1 MNVRMSKLLVL
12 ICLCCLLCT
21 QAYQQSTPSSLR
33 MAANNTADT
42 ALINTAMR
50 KAHERREKNPDSVI
64 QVYQSLLK
72 TCIQSDYTA
81 GIGNAMLGLSRVYS
95 IVSDYQQAC
104 LYAYNALHYCGND
117 TEGLELEANVYLT
130 LAQTHYYQ
138 GKNDS
143 CAWYRYKTLSLVET
157 GKIDNIQIQMK
168 AYGSV
173 LQFWMNAHGDIA
185 HDKYI
190 QQIMQHVNAIEQNAV
205 ASKDSSVL
213 VNIYFQKEAYY
224 ENMRMRDSSRYYC
237 QLTTDLGRRLK
248 VTPSILV
255 ASLLN
260 MAISYL
266 EDQQPQKAFS
276 VINEAINEIP
286 EQGKSLNRYFIFS
299 HFALGDALYQQK
311 KYAAAINILQAAIS
325 KADSLHV
332 LPLTDYAHKTLAK
345 TYDAINDPVKAAEQ
359 WRLYAL
365 VSDSLLKD
373 KKMELIYNV
382 EMKYRIADKNR
393 ELAQKELSIAR
404 NEARL
409 RTKNL
414 WIGGISTGMLLII
427 LLGLLLY
434 RNTKHKHKLQAEKI
448 RNLHQEVQIAS
459 LQAMISGEEKER
471 SRIARELHDGMG
483 GSLATIRTRLS
494 SVFRKQQTTP
504 EISEEFAEIML
515 LLEEASVELRKTAHN
530 LMPEILL
537 QEGLAKA
544 SLLFCE
550 RIRKGHLLEV
560 NTEIWGE
567 ANNLAKNVELTAYRI
582 IQELVQNIL
591 KHARATQALVQIV
604 FHESLLCIT
613 VEDNGAGMPA
623 GNNTSDG
630 VGLKTIRERVL
641 SLNGQMDIASSPG
654 NGTSIYIELNT
665 INSNSTQNV
674 RE

>member
-1 MNVRMSKLLVL
+1 MNVKMSKLSAL
-12 ICLCCLLCT
+12 IFLCCLVYT
-21 QAYQQSTPSSLR
+21 RAYEQSTPSSLLL
-33 MAANNTADT
+33 AANSAPDT
-42 ALINTAMR
+42 ASINATLR
-50 KAHERREKNPDSVI
+50 RTHERREKNPDSVI

-72 TCIQSDYTA
+72 TCIEADYAA
-81 GIGNAMLGLSRVYS
+81 GIANTMLGLSRVYS
-95 IVSDYQQAC
+95 IVSDYKKAC
-104 LYAYNALHYCGND
+104 SYAYKALHYCSNN
-117 TEGLELEANVYLT
+117 TEGYELEANVYLT

-138 GKNDS
+138 GKYDS
-143 CAWYRYKTLSLVET
+143 CAWYRYKTLNLVESGRINDIHT
-157 GKIDNIQIQMK
+157 QMK
-168 AYGSV
+168 AYGGV

-190 QQIMQHVNAIEQNAV
+190 QQIMQHVNGIEQKALML
-205 ASKDSSVL
+205 KDSSVL

-237 QLTTDLGRRLK
+237 QLTVDLGRRLK

-266 EDQQPQKAFS
+266 EEQQPQKAFK
-276 VINEAINEIP
+276 VINEAIAEIP
-286 EQGKSLNRYFIFS
+286 EQGKGSNRYFIFS
-299 HFALGDALYQQK
+299 HFAMGDALLQQK
-311 KYAAAINILQAAIS
+311 KYTAAINILQAAIA

-373 KKMELIYNV
+373 KKMELVYNV
-382 EMKYRIADKNR
+382 EMKYRIADKDR

-414 WIGGISTGMLLII
+414 WIGGISTGMLLLV

-494 SVFRKQQTTP
+494 SVFRKQQATP

-515 LLEEASVELRKTAHN
+515 LLEEASAELRKTAHN

-567 ANNLAKNVELTAYRI
+567 PKNLPTNVELTAYRI

-604 FHESLLCIT
+604 FHDSLLCIT

-623 GNNTSDG
+623 GNNGSDG
-630 VGLKTIRERVL
+630 VGLKTIRERVI

-654 NGTSIYIELNT
+654 NGTSVYIELNT

-674 RE
+674 SE